1 MFNLIL
7 CDYYEHT
14 KDADFVAEL
23 FDIADDQI
31 ALMQKDVDENGI
43 IQEVPV
49 DGRWAFID
57 WCAGLKKL
65 TSFQGVIIYTLD
77 KMIAL
82 CEKMGYTEKAT
93 AYGELAQNMRNAS
106 RKYLYNEEENA
117 FINSFDDGQYS
128 VHSQVW
134 MILAGVLSVEEGQGL
149 MKKVLADPDI
159 IRPVTPYMHHY
170 VVEAL
175 MAVEMQA
182 EALAYI
188 QDYWGKMADLG
199 ADTYWEVYVP
209 ARPDI
214 TPYGDR
220 LMNSA
225 CHAWSCSPSYFL
237 RKYFAQKEKNN
248 E

>member
-1 MFNLIL
+1 
-7 CDYYEHT
+7 
-14 KDADFVAEL
+14 
-23 FDIADDQI
+23 
-31 ALMQKDVDENGI
+31 
-43 IQEVPV
+43 
-49 DGRWAFID
+49 
-57 WCAGLKKL
+57 
-65 TSFQGVIIYTLD
+65 
-77 KMIAL
+77 
-82 CEKMGYTEKAT
+82 
-93 AYGELAQNMRNAS
+93 
-106 RKYLYNEEENA
+106 
-117 FINSFDDGQYS
+117 
-128 VHSQVW
+128 
-134 MILAGVLSVEEGQGL
+134 